1 MSQLYRYIIMKN
13 RKRLI
18 QCAHIEKRNK
28 ERGTLTLHVYLWV
41 PNLKFGF
48 LILLTSYDLFLFV
61 CVLYTHVSLCLYWCM
76 CMCECILHVYEY
88 ILHVCEYPWKP
99 IEGIEFP
106 GIGVPG
112 IR

>member
-1 MSQLYRYIIMKN
+1 MSQLYRDIIMKN
-13 RKRLI
+13 RKRLV
-18 QCAHIEKRNK
+18 QCAHIEKRSK

-48 LILLTSYDLFLFV
+48 LILLASSYDLFLFV
-61 CVLYTHVSLCLYWCM
+61 CVLYTHVSVCLYWCV
-76 CMCECILHVYEY
+76 CMCECILHV
-88 ILHVCEYPWKP
+88 CECPWKP

-112 IR
+112 SR

>member
-1 MSQLYRYIIMKN
+1 MKN

-48 LILLTSYDLFLFV
+48 LILLTSYDIFYLFV
-61 CVLYTHVSLCLYWCM
+61 CYTHMFLCVCIGVCVCVSVYYM
-76 CMCECILHVYEY
+76 CMSVYY
-88 ILHVCEYPWKP
+88 VCEYPWKP
-99 IEGIEFP
+99 IKGIEFP